1 MAVAAWRKAVAEFV
15 GAFTLI
21 FIGAGAVL
29 TAGTTST
36 SDLLL
41 IALAHGLAIG
51 VMVSAL
57 AHVSG
62 GHFNPAVTFGALV
75 SRQISPRLAGVYWI
89 AQLLGGVGGAAM
101 LALIFPQNVWQGYH
115 LGTPTLGTV
124 PSLGWDVGVGT
135 GILVEAV
142 LTFFL
147 VFVIF
152 GTGIDPKGSFNAVGG
167 FAIGLTI
174 SIDIMMGARHRLG
187 VLRELVRVLGGA
199 ADRRRGRG
207 AALSIRLP
215 RDIVV
220 SVEYFPMCGSA
231 PRTRQ
236 HSGGVP

>member
-29 TAGTTST
+29 TAGSTST

-75 SRQISPRLAGVYWI
+75 SGQISPRLAAVYWI

-101 LALIFPQNVWQGYH
+101 LALIFPQTIWQPYH
-115 LGTPTLGTV
+115 LGTPTLGTGA
-124 PSLGWDVGVGT
+124 SLGWDVGIGT

-174 SIDIMMGARHRLG
+174 SIDIMMGGPLTGAAMNPARWFGPAIVSGFFDNWYVYWVGPLI
-187 VLRELVRVLGGA
+187 GGA
-199 ADRRRGRG
+199 V
-207 AALSIRLP
+207 AALLYRYVFLENSL
-215 RDIVV
+215 
-220 SVEYFPMCGSA
+220 
-231 PRTRQ
+231 
-236 HSGGVP
+236 

>member
-75 SRQISPRLAGVYWI
+75 SGQIPPRLAGVYWI
-89 AQLLGGVGGAAM
+89 AQLLGGVGGAAT
-101 LALIFPQNVWQGYH
+101 LALIFPQTIWQPYH
-115 LGTPTLGTV
+115 LGTPALGTV

-174 SIDIMMGARHRLG
+174 SIDIMMGGPLTGAAMNPARWFGPAMVSGFFDNWYVYWVGPLI
-187 VLRELVRVLGGA
+187 GGA
-199 ADRRRGRG
+199 V
-207 AALSIRLP
+207 AALLYRYVFLENS
-215 RDIVV
+215 
-220 SVEYFPMCGSA
+220 S
-231 PRTRQ
+231 
-236 HSGGVP
+236 

>member
-89 AQLLGGVGGAAM
+89 AQLLGGLGGAAM
-101 LALIFPQNVWQGYH
+101 LALIFPQSVWQGYH

-174 SIDIMMGARHRLG
+174 SIDIMMGGPLTGAAMNPARWFGPAMVSGFFDNWYVYWVGPLI
-187 VLRELVRVLGGA
+187 GGA
-199 ADRRRGRG
+199 V
-207 AALSIRLP
+207 AALLYRYVFLENS
-215 RDIVV
+215 
-220 SVEYFPMCGSA
+220 S
-231 PRTRQ
+231 
-236 HSGGVP
+236 